1 MSWNRK
7 FFKLC
12 VANKGWRKL
21 MRTHY
26 LLYALAVV
34 FFIITAASLA
44 LVMDATEKN
53 LWVVSTAVVGLFSA
67 SLGYI
72 FRPKTTATAAPT
84 TEVSAAQPVAPVTSV
99 AGSIQTIPEPTRTP
113 IALIPDA
120 TREIAP
126 IPSNNIVAVE
136 VSAPQK
142 SELLTV
148 KGINAKR
155 AEQLNTLGIHRLGDL
170 AKASAEDLAKQLT
183 VSPRITRMW
192 IGSAKKLSKQS

>member
-7 FFKLC
+7 FFKLY

-21 MRTHY
+21 MRTDY
-26 LLYALAVV
+26 LLYTLAVV

-44 LVMDATEKN
+44 LVIDATEKN

-72 FRPKTTATAAPT
+72 FRPKTTVAAAPT
-84 TEVSAAQPVAPVTSV
+84 TGVSAAQPTAPAEPV
-99 AGSIQTIPEPTRTP
+99 AGSIQTIAEPARTP
-113 IALIPDA
+113 IALIPDV

-136 VSAPQK
+136 VAVPQK
-142 SELLTV
+142 SELFTV

-155 AEQLNTLGIHRLGDL
+155 AEQLNRLGIQSLSDL
-170 AKASAEDLAKQLT
+170 AKASAEDLAKELAI
-183 VSPRITRMW
+183 SPRITRMW
-192 IGSAKKLSKQS
+192 IGSAKKLGK